1 MKSVY
6 NLRIGFLLFK
16 RLFLQTYHP
25 TFLAANYTDAR
36 ASVMI
41 YGLLTGVTSLLP
53 LIFITTLIKDEETIF
68 SIAVLRVLCILI
80 SLIAFCFAKFRVR
93 FFERHLF
100 SNMVFFIFSLVLLH
114 IPMMIFDSLN
124 HSFYLYSSAL
134 AITSASIILWIEPIR
149 VIMFS
154 VVHFVLFLP
163 LNLMLSKSLKLD
175 SYEVS
180 QNFFMVLFL
189 LFAGFIAN
197 LLINFWRFEEY
208 RHKIRLR
215 VTVGKLL
222 KTNQKIQE
230 LSRIDS
236 MTELYNRR
244 HLLEQFELYKKRAKR
259 ENLNIGLVILDL
271 DRLKMINDKHG
282 HKQGDLSIQAFAK
295 TLKSRVRATDI
306 AARIGGDEF
315 CILASP
321 IDESGLVTLT
331 ESIREKMETLKIPM
345 FHSDGNFVQM
355 TVSIGG
361 SLFPASEDP
370 SFDELY
376 HKIDEALY
384 KSKHE
389 GRNRVTIVK

>member
-1 MKSVY
+1 MKSAY
-6 NLRIGFLLFK
+6 NIRIGFLLFK
-16 RLFLQTYHP
+16 KLFFRTYHP
-25 TFLAANYTDAR
+25 TFLATNFTDAR

-53 LIFITTLIKDEETIF
+53 LVFITTLVKDSDALMSVAI
-68 SIAVLRVLCILI
+68 LRILCILLG
-80 SLIAFCFAKFRVR
+80 LIAFSLAKLRVR

-100 SNMVFFIFSLVLLH
+100 STMVFFIFSLVLLH
-114 IPMMIFDSLN
+114 IPMMIIDKSN

-134 AITSASIILWIEPIR
+134 AITSASIILWIEPVR
-149 VIMFS
+149 VVLFS
-154 VVHFVLFLP
+154 IVHFVLFLP
-163 LNLMLSKSLKLD
+163 LNLRLTKSLNLD

-197 LLINFWRFEEY
+197 LLINFWRVEEY

-215 VTVGKLL
+215 ITVGKLQ

-321 IDESGLVTLT
+321 IDEGGLITLT
-331 ESIREKMETLKIPM
+331 ESIRDKMETLKIPM
-345 FHSDGNFVQM
+345 FHSEGNYVQM

-384 KSKHE
+384 KSKNQ
-389 GRNRVTIVK
+389 GRNRVTIVE